1 MEGWLETL
9 FRAQTEQANTI
20 CLTSWPMEGHQN
32 CWRMA
37 ASDINIKLNICGPGQ
52 VQKGEVELVKKECP
66 ASLAR
71 AQPLGRM
78 DIF

>member
-1 MEGWLETL
+1 
-9 FRAQTEQANTI
+9 
-20 CLTSWPMEGHQN
+20 MEGHQN